1 MTLLGRFFAWRARH
15 RHAKHLMRLRKK
27 RVVITSRIEPSCI
40 VRNLRE
46 PNR

>member
-1 MTLLGRFFAWRARH
+1 VSLLGRFFAWRARR
-15 RHAKHLMRLRKK
+15 RHAKHLARMRKL
-27 RVVITSRIEPSCI
+27 RVVGCKPEPKCI